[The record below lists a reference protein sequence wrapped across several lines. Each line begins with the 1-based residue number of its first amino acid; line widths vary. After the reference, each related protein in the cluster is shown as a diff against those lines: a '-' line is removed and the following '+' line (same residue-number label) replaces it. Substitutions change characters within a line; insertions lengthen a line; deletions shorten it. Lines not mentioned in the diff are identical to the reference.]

1 MDYRLELK
9 KRRKIRDCHKYGEV
23 VKNEYKAGEIDY
35 IQASSRIVGYLN
47 CMMDINAI
55 DEDDSIEIYRDIMDK
70 LDS

>member
-1 MDYRLELK
+1 MTKELILENVK
-9 KRRKIRDCHKYGEV
+9 K
-23 VKNEYKAGEIDY
+23 YKKFIKEMYEKGEIDY

-47 CMMDINAI
+47 CMMDINGI